1 MKRTIIILIL
11 LGTALCGHA
20 QTDTLVSTVT
30 QDSACRRVDMHIDLG
45 LAAGATLFFGG
56 DNHSPYYSKYGFSLQ
71 LPLMTHWRLSPHWQ
85 FSTGLRYD
93 FNWNPLYYN
102 VEPSGNW
109 DNDQNMG
116 LQFLQTPTT
125 ATQKAYAYISYLGI
139 PFEFKWY
146 PNAQYKNR
154 LAIALDL
161 YAGYAVTRYFHIDN
175 IPTPGS
181 GVNHPGLT
189 VLHSS
194 AIQPWKLEVGLTL
207 STDVIGLTHGLRL
220 FTNLLP
226 TYKDPA
232 TGEKFYTSGVTLFL

>member
-1 MKRTIIILIL
+1 MKRIAIILIL
-11 LGTALCGHA
+11 IGMALGSRA
-20 QTDTLVSTVT
+20 QSLDTLPDTCQSRKADVSLT
-30 QDSACRRVDMHIDLG
+30 LG
-45 LAAGATLFFGG
+45 ISAGASLHFG
-56 DNHSPYYSKYGFSLQ
+56 NTRSPYYSRYGFSLQ
-71 LPLMTHWRLSPHWQ
+71 LPLMVRWNMSPNWQ
-85 FSTGLRYD
+85 LGTGLRYD
-93 FNWNPLYYN
+93 FNWNPLYYS

-125 ATQKAYAYISYLGI
+125 ATQKAYAYVSYLGI
-139 PFEFKWY
+139 PVEFKWY

-154 LAIALDL
+154 LALALDL

-207 STDVIGLTHGLRL
+207 STDVIGLTHGVRL

>member
-1 MKRTIIILIL
+1 M
-11 LGTALCGHA
+11 
-20 QTDTLVSTVT
+20 
-30 QDSACRRVDMHIDLG
+30 
-45 LAAGATLFFGG
+45 
-56 DNHSPYYSKYGFSLQ
+56 
-71 LPLMTHWRLSPHWQ
+71 
-85 FSTGLRYD
+85 
-93 FNWNPLYYN
+93 
-102 VEPSGNW
+102 
-109 DNDQNMG
+109 
-116 LQFLQTPTT
+116 
-125 ATQKAYAYISYLGI
+125 
-139 PFEFKWY
+139 
-146 PNAQYKNR
+146 
-154 LAIALDL
+154 
-161 YAGYAVTRYFHIDN
+161 TRYFHIDN